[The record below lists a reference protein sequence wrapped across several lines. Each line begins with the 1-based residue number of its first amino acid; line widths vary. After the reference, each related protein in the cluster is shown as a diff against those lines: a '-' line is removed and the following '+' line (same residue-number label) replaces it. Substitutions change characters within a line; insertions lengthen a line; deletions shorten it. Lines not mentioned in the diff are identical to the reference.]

1 MNFALAPGAFDLILL
16 QDEDES
22 NEEETDIDIEINESN
37 LENSRQKGKGVQ
49 PSIV

>member
-1 MNFALAPGAFDLILL
+1 MNFALAPGAFDLILR
-16 QDEDES
+16 QDQDES

-49 PSIV
+49 PSTV

>member
-16 QDEDES
+16 QDES